1 MTSAQWFMPAEWEPH
16 ERTWMAWPSSGYTLG
31 DTEADWQQARR
42 TWAEVANA
50 IIEFEPVTML
60 CEPDAIEIAR
70 EYLDSQVEIITAPLN
85 DAWMRDIG
93 PTFVKNVRG
102 QVAGVNW
109 IFNGWGA
116 QTWASWDKDS
126 KVAELIDE
134 LAGKQ
139 TISSKLI
146 NEGGGIHV
154 NGSGAVLLTET
165 VQLGEGRNSTWSRAE
180 VEAEIHE
187 KLGTNEPIWIRRGL
201 TRDYDEFGT
210 RGHIDIVACFA
221 SPTKILFHNQED
233 PTHPDYSVSHEV
245 KRTLEEHGGFELI
258 PVAAPT
264 TLRDE
269 KGFVDYSYINHYLVN
284 GGVILCGFND
294 ANDQRAIDT
303 LQTVYPDRK
312 IVLVDARPLFARG
325 GGIHCIT
332 QQQPA

>member
-1 MTSAQWFMPAEWEPH
+1 MPAEWAPH

-31 DTEADWQQARR
+31 ETESDWHEARS
-42 TWAEVANA
+42 TWAAVANA

-60 CEPDAIEIAR
+60 CEQDAIEIAR
-70 EYLDSQVEIITAPLN
+70 EYLDSRVEIVAAPLN

-93 PTFVKNVRG
+93 PTFVKNAG
-102 QVAGVNW
+102 GEVAAVNW
-109 IFNGWGA
+109 LFNGWGA
-116 QTWASWDKDS
+116 QSWASWDKDS
-126 KVAELIDE
+126 KVAEVIAK

-139 TISSKLI
+139 LIDSELI

-154 NGSGAVLLTET
+154 NGEGTVLLTET

-187 KLGTNEPIWIRRGL
+187 KLGTTEAIWIRRGL

-264 TLRDE
+264 TLRDDE
-269 KGFVDYSYINHYLVN
+269 GFVDYSYINHYLVN

-294 ANDQRAIDT
+294 ANDQRAMQT
-303 LQTVYPDRK
+303 LQNVYPDRK

>member
-1 MTSAQWFMPAEWEPH
+1 MTAAQWFMPAEWEPH

-31 DTEADWQQARR
+31 ESETDWHEARS
-42 TWAEVANA
+42 TWAKVANA
-50 IIEFEPVTML
+50 IIEFEPVSML
-60 CEPDAIEIAR
+60 CEPDAIEIAKT
-70 EYLDSQVEIITAPLN
+70 YLDPKVEVIAAPLN

-93 PTFVKNVRG
+93 PTFVKSAGG

-116 QTWASWDKDS
+116 QAWASWDKDS

-134 LAGKQ
+134 LAGKT
-139 TISSKLI
+139 TIHSELI

-154 NGSGAVLLTET
+154 NGEGSVLLTET
-165 VQLGEGRNSTWSRAE
+165 VQLGKGRNDTWSRAE
-180 VEAEIHE
+180 VEAEIHS
-187 KLGTNEPIWIRRGL
+187 KLGTKEAIWIRRGL

-221 SPTKILFHNQED
+221 SPTQILFHNQED
-233 PTHPDYSVSHEV
+233 QTHPDYSVSHEV
-245 KRTLEEHGGFELI
+245 RRTLEEHGGFELI

-264 TLRDE
+264 ILRDE
-269 KGFVDYSYINHYLVN
+269 EGFVDYSYINHYLVN
-284 GGVILCGFND
+284 GGVILCGFED
-294 ANDQRAIDT
+294 ENDQRAVET
-303 LQTVYPDRK
+303 LQTVYPNRK

>member
-1 MTSAQWFMPAEWEPH
+1 MPAEWAPH

-31 DTEADWQQARR
+31 ETESDWHEARS
-42 TWAEVANA
+42 TWAAVANA

-60 CEPDAIEIAR
+60 CEQDAIEIAR
-70 EYLDSQVEIITAPLN
+70 EYLDSRVEIVAAPLN

-93 PTFVKNVRG
+93 PTFVKNASG
-102 QVAGVNW
+102 EVAAVNW

-116 QTWASWDKDS
+116 QSWASWDKDS
-126 KVAELIDE
+126 KVAEVIAN
-134 LAGKQ
+134 LAGKEL
-139 TISSKLI
+139 INSDLI

-154 NGSGAVLLTET
+154 NGAGAVLLTET

-180 VEAEIHE
+180 VESEIHE
-187 KLGTNEPIWIRRGL
+187 KLGTKEAIWIRRGL

-233 PTHPDYSVSHEV
+233 PSHPDYSVSHEV

-264 TLRDE
+264 VLRDDE
-269 KGFVDYSYINHYLVN
+269 GFVDYSYINHYLVN

-294 ANDQRAIDT
+294 ANDQRAVET
-303 LQTVYPDRK
+303 LQSVYPDRK

>member
-1 MTSAQWFMPAEWEPH
+1 MPAEWEPH

-31 DTEADWQQARR
+31 ETETDFHEARS
-42 TWAEVANA
+42 TWAAVANA
-50 IIEFEPVTML
+50 IIKFEPVSML
-60 CEPDAIEIAR
+60 CESDAIEVAKK
-70 EYLDSQVEIITAPLN
+70 YLDSRVELIEAPLN

-93 PTFVKNVRG
+93 PTFVKN
-102 QVAGVNW
+102 AGGKIAAVDW
-109 IFNGWGA
+109 VFNGWGA
-116 QTWASWDKDS
+116 QEWASWDKDA
-126 KVAELIDE
+126 KVAQLIADHSGRQRIE
-134 LAGKQ
+134 S
-139 TISSKLI
+139 TLI

-154 NGSGAVLLTET
+154 NGAGAVLLTET

-180 VEAEIHE
+180 VEAEIHD
-187 KLGTNEPIWIRRGL
+187 KLGTNQAIWIRRGL

-221 SPTKILFHNQED
+221 SKTKILFHNQENE
-233 PTHPDYSVSHEV
+233 THPDFSVSHEV

-264 TLRDE
+264 ILRDDE
-269 KGFVDYSYINHYLVN
+269 GFVDYSYINHYLVN
-284 GGVILCGFND
+284 GGVILCGFD
-294 ANDQRAIDT
+294 DVNDQRAVET
-303 LQTVYPDRK
+303 LQSVYPDRK

>member
-1 MTSAQWFMPAEWEPH
+1 MPAEWAPH

-31 DTEADWQQARR
+31 ETESDWHEARS
-42 TWAEVANA
+42 TWAAVANA
-50 IIEFEPVTML
+50 IIDFEPVTML
-60 CEPDAIEIAR
+60 CEQDAIDIAR
-70 EYLDSQVEIITAPLN
+70 EYLDSRVEIVAAPLN

-93 PTFVKNVRG
+93 PTFVKNASG
-102 QVAGVNW
+102 EVAAVNW

-116 QTWASWDKDS
+116 QSWASWDKDS
-126 KVAELIDE
+126 KVAEVIAK
-134 LAGKQ
+134 LAGKEL
-139 TISSKLI
+139 INSELI

-180 VEAEIHE
+180 VESEIHE
-187 KLGTNEPIWIRRGL
+187 KLGTKEAIWIRRGL

-245 KRTLEEHGGFELI
+245 KRTLEEHGGFDLI

-264 TLRDE
+264 TLRDDE
-269 KGFVDYSYINHYLVN
+269 GFVDYSYINHYLVN

-294 ANDQRAIDT
+294 ANDQRAVET
-303 LQTVYPDRK
+303 LQSVYPDRK
-312 IVLVDARPLFARG
+312 IVLIDARPLFARG

>member
-1 MTSAQWFMPAEWEPH
+1 MPAEWALH

-31 DTEADWQQARR
+31 DNESDQHEARS
-42 TWAEVANA
+42 TWAAVANA

-60 CEPDAIEIAR
+60 CEQGAIEIAR
-70 EYLDSQVEIITAPLN
+70 DFLDSRVEIIAAELN

-93 PTFVKNVRG
+93 PTFVKSADG
-102 QVAGVNW
+102 QVAAVNW

-116 QTWASWDKDS
+116 QSWANWDKDS
-126 KVAELIDE
+126 KIAAFIARLAGKELIDSE
-134 LAGKQ
+134 
-139 TISSKLI
+139 LI

-154 NGSGAVLLTET
+154 NGSGAVMLTET

-221 SPTKILFHNQED
+221 SPSKILFHNQED

-264 TLRDE
+264 TLRDDE
-269 KGFVDYSYINHYLVN
+269 GFVDYSYINHYLVN

-294 ANDQRAIDT
+294 ANDQRAVET
-303 LQTVYPDRK
+303 LQSVYPDRK

>member
-1 MTSAQWFMPAEWEPH
+1 MPAEWAPH

-31 DTEADWQQARR
+31 ETESDWHEARS
-42 TWAEVANA
+42 TWAAVANA

-60 CEPDAIEIAR
+60 CEQDAIEIAR
-70 EYLDSQVEIITAPLN
+70 EHLDSRVEIIAAELN

-93 PTFVKNVRG
+93 PTFVKSADG
-102 QVAGVNW
+102 QVAAVNW

-116 QTWASWDKDS
+116 QSWANWDKDS
-126 KVAELIDE
+126 KIASSIARLAGKELIDSE
-134 LAGKQ
+134 
-139 TISSKLI
+139 LI

-154 NGSGAVLLTET
+154 NGSGAVMLTET

-180 VEAEIHE
+180 VEAEIHQ

-221 SPTKILFHNQED
+221 SPSKILFHNQED

-258 PVAAPT
+258 PVSAPT
-264 TLRDE
+264 TLRDDE
-269 KGFVDYSYINHYLVN
+269 GFVDYSYINHYLVN

-294 ANDQRAIDT
+294 ANDQRAVET
-303 LQTVYPDRK
+303 MQSVYPDRK

>member
-1 MTSAQWFMPAEWEPH
+1 MPAEWALH

-31 DTEADWQQARR
+31 ETESDWHEARS
-42 TWAEVANA
+42 TWAAVANA

-60 CEPDAIEIAR
+60 CEQDAIETAR
-70 EYLDSQVEIITAPLN
+70 DYLDSRVEIISAELN

-93 PTFVKNVRG
+93 PTFVKSADG
-102 QVAGVNW
+102 QVAAVNW

-116 QTWASWDKDS
+116 QSWANWDKDAKIAAFS
-126 KVAELIDE
+126 AR
-134 LAGKQ
+134 LAGKGL
-139 TISSKLI
+139 IDAELI

-154 NGSGAVLLTET
+154 NGSGAVMLTET

-180 VEAEIHE
+180 VEAEIHQ

-221 SPTKILFHNQED
+221 SPSKILFHNQED

-264 TLRDE
+264 TLRDDE
-269 KGFVDYSYINHYLVN
+269 GFVDYSYINHYLVN

-294 ANDQRAIDT
+294 ANDQRAVET
-303 LQTVYPDRK
+303 LMSVYPDRK

>member
-1 MTSAQWFMPAEWEPH
+1 MTAAQWFMPAEWEPH

-31 DTEADWQQARR
+31 ESETDWHEARS
-42 TWAEVANA
+42 TWAKVANA
-50 IIEFEPVTML
+50 IIEFEPVSML
-60 CEPDAIEIAR
+60 CEPDAIEIAKT
-70 EYLDSQVEIITAPLN
+70 YLDPKVEVIAAPLN

-93 PTFVKNVRG
+93 PTFVKSTGG

-116 QTWASWDKDS
+116 QAWASWDKDS

-134 LAGKQ
+134 LAGKT
-139 TISSKLI
+139 TIHSELI

-154 NGSGAVLLTET
+154 NGEGSVLLTET
-165 VQLGEGRNSTWSRAE
+165 VQLGKGRNDTWSRAE
-180 VEAEIHE
+180 VEAEIHS
-187 KLGTNEPIWIRRGL
+187 KLGTKEAIWIRRGL

-221 SPTKILFHNQED
+221 SPTQILFHNQED
-233 PTHPDYSVSHEV
+233 QTHPDYSVSHEV
-245 KRTLEEHGGFELI
+245 RRTLEEHGGFELI

-264 TLRDE
+264 ILRDE
-269 KGFVDYSYINHYLVN
+269 EGFVDYSYINHYLVN
-284 GGVILCGFND
+284 GGVILCGFED
-294 ANDQRAIDT
+294 ENDQRAVET
-303 LQTVYPDRK
+303 LQTVYPNRK

>member
-93 PTFVKNVRG
+93 PTFVKNARG

-187 KLGTNEPIWIRRGL
+187 KLGTSEAIWIRRGL

-245 KRTLEEHGGFELI
+245 KRTLEEFGGFELI
-258 PVAAPT
+258 PLAAPT

-269 KGFVDYSYINHYLVN
+269 EGFVDYSYINHYLVN